1 MLRGG
6 GGGCCPQTLGMG
18 KGWALFRLPVSWSIL
33 RWLNEFIPKR
43 RGKVTLQNIL
53 LGISDETKNKNSI
66 MNC

>member
-1 MLRGG
+1 MLSADSGNG
-6 GGGCCPQTLGMG
+6 EGL
-18 KGWALFRLPVSWSIL
+18 ALFRLPVSWSIL